1 MFLLL
6 QVLKGVKAMNE
17 VVQIVSTLGFPI
29 AMCIGACIFIK
40 YQFDANNKN
49 VDDMRKEH
57 KEEVKSMTEALNNNT
72 LALQRL
78 IDKLGDGK

>member
-1 MFLLL
+1 
-6 QVLKGVKAMNE
+6 MNE

-78 IDKLGDGK
+78 IDKLGDNK